1 MGIELETQTHEE
13 VMQIKSRELQMD
25 NTEKLN
31 NIIPVVE
38 SIDEVNLPQIESD
51 ASDIKEIVIQNLE
64 EQANLDDIN
73 DSINK
78 INKSISTVKGQVTK
92 LSKKIDELLEA
103 LNEG

>member
-13 VMQIKSRELQMD
+13 VMQIRSRELQMD

-31 NIIPVVE
+31 NIMPIVE

-51 ASDIKEIVIQNLE
+51 ASDIKEIVVQNLE

-73 DSINK
+73 DSIDK

-92 LSKKIDELLEA
+92 LSKKIDELLGA

>member
-13 VMQIKSRELQMD
+13 VMQIRSRELQMD

-31 NIIPVVE
+31 NIMPIVE

-51 ASDIKEIVIQNLE
+51 ASDIKEIVVQNLE

-73 DSINK
+73 DSIDK

-92 LSKKIDELLEA
+92 LSKKIDELLGT

>member
-64 EQANLDDIN
+64 EQTNLDDIK
-73 DSINK
+73 DSIDK